1 MNKKHKEILIS
12 AGNTFASA
20 FLLAIL
26 ALPLDNL
33 ENIDKALLFSIVMT
47 WVRAGIKAIQQYFVT
62 RLTK

>member
-1 MNKKHKEILIS
+1 MNPKHKEILIS

-33 ENIDKALLFSIVMT
+33 ENIDKAVLFSIVMT
-47 WVRAGIKAIQQYFVT
+47 WLRAWVKAIQQMLVT
-62 RLTK
+62 KLK

>member
-1 MNKKHKEILIS
+1 MKPKHKELLIS

-20 FLLAIL
+20 FILAIL

-47 WVRAGIKAIQQYFVT
+47 
-62 RLTK
+62 